1 MSNKTIRVGRQ
12 TAGEAVIT
20 KNEILGSAFDLFSTK
35 GFDATSIRE
44 IAAHADVSHGT
55 IRHHFGSKLDI
66 WFAIVDRHNALYS
79 TELNAALSLEAS
91 SEKNELNLF
100 KAAVSVLIKTLY
112 DHPQMIRLIS
122 MEYDAENDRSRYLSE
137 NIIGM
142 HLYVSQLF
150 DAAKECAPRLKKY
163 TSDTFLVALLG
174 LISAPI
180 NFSILNKVIASEDIM
195 SAEFKDHYQSL
206 IMNILFGD

>member
-1 MSNKTIRVGRQ
+1 M
-12 TAGEAVIT
+12 IT
-20 KNEILGSAFDLFSTK
+20 KNVILASAFDLFSTK

-44 IAAHADVSHGT
+44 IATLADVSHGT

-66 WFAIVDRHNALYS
+66 WFAIVDRHNELYS
-79 TELNAALSLEAS
+79 TELNTALSRVAT

-100 KAAVSVLIKTLY
+100 KAPVSVLIKTLF

-137 NIIGM
+137 NIIDM

-150 DAAKECAPRLKKY
+150 DAANKCEPRLNKY
-163 TSDTFLVALLG
+163 TSDTFLIALLG

-180 NFSILNKVIASEDIM
+180 NFSILNKIIASEDIM
-195 SAEFKDHYQSL
+195 SAEFKVHYQSL
-206 IMNILFGD
+206 IMHTLFAD